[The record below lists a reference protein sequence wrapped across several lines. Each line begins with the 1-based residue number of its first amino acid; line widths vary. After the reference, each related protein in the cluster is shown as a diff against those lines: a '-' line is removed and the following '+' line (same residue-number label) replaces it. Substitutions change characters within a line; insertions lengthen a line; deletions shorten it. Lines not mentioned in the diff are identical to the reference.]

1 MQLNT
6 MKLKIFL
13 TICLIG
19 ITAFMAGCR
28 DWLDQLPMNT
38 VTEEQA
44 WKTAAD
50 AEGAVAKSFAIFR
63 RSLAG
68 LTKDDTPAT
77 TRNGA
82 WGDHFFWGDMKSYD
96 WITPNNDGDWI
107 AIMENRLISRTE
119 LEPLSNWR
127 LFFRV
132 IEQCNLVLENV
143 PGIEEGFTGNRK
155 EELLGEARFMRAMA
169 HFYASRVWGD
179 IPINLK
185 ARNVEPIGREPL
197 RDVMQMV
204 VDEVDEILPVL
215 PWEFPGS
222 RKMSASRGNKGAALA
237 LKAHALM
244 WLGEYDK
251 ASATMAELMASG
263 KFGLVPIE
271 RFRELF
277 DRGETEE
284 NIFQIYY
291 SAQQGEYSDY
301 YGHIMTYYLTNP
313 YTSRSNLTLAVPRS
327 RILEIYPD
335 YARDKSDKRVPEFF
349 ESIDFSVSANE
360 LRPVLPDPLA
370 NGERQIMFAKFRKRK
385 DMTYSL
391 MEAPIPIFRYAD
403 ILLLKA
409 EADARSNRL
418 EEALQGLNLVKARAG
433 IPLFEKTD
441 QPLLIEEILEERRR
455 ELTGESHRVYDLVRL
470 GRLHEFNPYITARG
484 EREGAGFYPVSD
496 EAFAN
501 NPNMTQTLYWQFN
514 Q

>member
-179 IPINLK
+179 IPIN
-185 ARNVEPIGREPL
+185 
-197 RDVMQMV
+197 
-204 VDEVDEILPVL
+204 
-215 PWEFPGS
+215 
-222 RKMSASRGNKGAALA
+222 